1 LRWPQS
7 GRGEHSAVPDQANEP
22 PRLRHGGQHIPA
34 SLASNLP
41 VEDRRKDHGGERE
54 CECELH
60 CRRDRTLALPDRQIH
75 HRGGQGYGTPDKHT
89 NQWRNPIP
97 VRLNRMGFTIRFGNL
112 IAQHTDCTEQ
122 LESVTGMPFEGLI
135 AGLNQLESSVVEA
148 ILSTGE
154 DNPPVYRIRRTYVQ
168 Q

>member
-1 LRWPQS
+1 
-7 GRGEHSAVPDQANEP
+7 
-22 PRLRHGGQHIPA
+22 
-34 SLASNLP
+34 
-41 VEDRRKDHGGERE
+41 
-54 CECELH
+54 
-60 CRRDRTLALPDRQIH
+60 
-75 HRGGQGYGTPDKHT
+75 
-89 NQWRNPIP
+89 
-97 VRLNRMGFTIRFGNL
+97 MGFTIRFGNL